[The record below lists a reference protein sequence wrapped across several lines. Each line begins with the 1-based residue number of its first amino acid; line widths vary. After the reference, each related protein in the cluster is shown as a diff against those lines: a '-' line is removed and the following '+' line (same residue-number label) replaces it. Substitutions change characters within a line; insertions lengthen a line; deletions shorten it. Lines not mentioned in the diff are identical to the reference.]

1 MRKTHHEDKPMSP
14 HAIKRPLALA
24 LLALAAAAAQAG
36 TGRIPTDQDKL
47 PKGVTAVPAVA
58 AQCFACHG
66 PAGQSQNEEWPNL
79 AGQKQ
84 SYLLQQLKD
93 FKSGARKHPMMD
105 PVVKLL
111 ADSDLKQLADHFSAQ
126 PAAKPRHPLAAN
138 ATAPAAAAT
147 CMACHDNAA
156 LPNEPFLHG
165 QQATYTESQIRAFR
179 TGTRKNPTMEAM
191 VKQLSDSDIKAVAE
205 HFSRLAPVA
214 PAAPAAPAAKK

>member
-1 MRKTHHEDKPMSP
+1 MSP

-47 PKGVTAVPAVA
+47 PKGVQATPAVA

-66 PAGQSQNEEWPNL
+66 PAGQSQNEEWPHL

-93 FKSGARKHPMMD
+93 FKSGTRKHPMMD
-105 PVVKLL
+105 PIVKLL
-111 ADSDLKQLADHFSAQ
+111 SDADLKKLADHFSAQ

-138 ATAPAAAAT
+138 AAAPASAAT
-147 CMACHDNAA
+147 CIACHDNAA
-156 LPNEPFLHG
+156 LPTEPFLHG
-165 QQATYTESQIRAFR
+165 QQATYMESQIRAFR
-179 TGTRKNPTMEAM
+179 AGTRKNPTMEAM

-205 HFSRLAPVA
+205 HFSRLAPIA
-214 PAAPAAPAAKK
+214 PAAPAAPAKK

>member
-1 MRKTHHEDKPMSP
+1 MPP
-14 HAIKRPLALA
+14 NALA
-24 LLALAAAAAQAG
+24 RPFTFAMLAMAALSAQAG

-47 PKGVTAVPAVA
+47 PKGVMAVPAVA

-105 PVVKLL
+105 PIVKLL
-111 ADSDLKQLADHFSAQ
+111 SDADLKKLADHFSVQ

-156 LPNEPFLHG
+156 LPTEPFLHG
-165 QQATYTESQIRAFR
+165 QQATYIASQMHAFR
-179 TGTRKNPTMEAM
+179 SGTRKNPVMEAM
-191 VKQLSDSDIKAVAE
+191 VKLLSDSDIKAVAE
-205 HFSRLAPVA
+205 HFSRLVPVA
-214 PAAPAAPAAKK
+214 PAAPATQK